1 MHMKRIIFVI
11 ALLTLS
17 NLGTNA
23 VIFQK
28 VLLKNGSVLN
38 GFVQQQDGNGN
49 MIVNTD
55 NAIICVKNLNVS
67 VSDGKNVNLSNLSEQ
82 WKDWADKNDVF
93 SYNGSD
99 KVLKLRDIKV
109 GLGKLDSIVEKNMI
123 GFEAKMQKETKSFP
137 GVFLLESGSNIR
149 FLEMTP
155 NIYKISWDDVVTITS
170 ERRPKSALSGVDRK
184 YVLKSNREI
193 SGQYAGETPTTI
205 SVYQPNGVVETM
217 DFDNISKFT
226 FYGINPQQDIFEQS
240 VLLDV
245 VKTKSEGDLKGVII
259 EQNYSG
265 EKDSENYV
273 SIWVKGRSPQMIKVS
288 DINAI
293 CKEVNKDYN
302 PKYDIILKEGQVVVN
317 RKDVEFVGVKETGE
331 FLVLDSLKQKQVL
344 EKGKDDKTKLVLELR
359 QKDTGVTEDFQLVKV
374 KKSVVKKI
382 ETYGFSYKDLVNTN
396 LRPVSV
402 ETSVNRTTRMEFS
415 IQDTGIY
422 ALYDAKGKRAI
433 PIIIK

>member
-67 VSDGKNVNLSNLSEQ
+67 VSDGKNVNLSNLSKQ
-82 WKDWADKNDVF
+82 WKDWAEKNDVF

-155 NIYKISWDDVVTITS
+155 NIYKISWYDVVTITS

-265 EKDSENYV
+265 DKDSENYV

-374 KKSVVKKI
+374 KKSVVKKT

-422 ALYDAKGKRAI
+422 ALYDAKGKRVI